1 MSLCIVRGS
10 AAMKFLSTRPT
21 MIVTTLHES
30 GVVNAG
36 VFGSWTNL
44 SASQIGAAVSTGS
57 DTYANVLRSGE
68 FTVSIP
74 GADIV
79 SSLATLASDIPPEV
93 SELDEAGL
101 TAAEPL
107 EISVPGVA
115 ESAAAVEFRFQREV
129 EIGSHSFLI
138 GEALAGWAKQDLL
151 DESGR
156 LDLWKAKVLRS
167 FKYPEPLYHLAGAVV
182 RG

>member
-1 MSLCIVRGS
+1 MSLKIVRGP
-10 AAMKFLSTRPT
+10 AAMKYLSTRPT
-21 MIVTTLHES
+21 MIITTLHES

-44 SASQIGAAVSTGS
+44 SSSLVGAAISTGS
-57 DTYANVLRSGE
+57 DTYANIVRSGE

-79 SSLATLASDIPPEV
+79 STIAVLASNVPSDV

-101 TAAEPL
+101 TAADTI
-107 EISVPGVA
+107 EISAPGVA
-115 ESAAAVEFRFQREV
+115 ECAAAVEFRFQKEV

-138 GEALAGWAKQDLL
+138 GEAVAGWAKEDLL
-151 DESGR
+151 DEAGR
-156 LDLWKAKVLRS
+156 LDLWKAQVIRS
-167 FKYPEPLYHLAGAVV
+167 FRYPEPVYHLAGEVV
-182 RG
+182 KG